1 MKLQQLIGITSQT
14 IETVMDSSTIYDAAE
29 LIFTGGVASV
39 LILNKAK
46 QSIGLITEQE
56 VVLAIKTYKQ
66 KILEMKVTDI
76 MNVDL
81 LACGPDEEVEE
92 AVRVMGQYKI
102 RNLPIITEG
111 GNLSGFIDINAV
123 ARAQLSNIIQKW
135 G

>member
-1 MKLQQLIGITSQT
+1 MKLQKLIGITGQT
-14 IETVMDSSTIYDAAE
+14 IETVPDNSTIYDAAE
-29 LIFTGGVASV
+29 LIFTDGATSV

-76 MNVDL
+76 MNIDL

-102 RNLPIITEG
+102 RNLPIITES
-111 GNLSGFIDINAV
+111 GNLTGFIDINAV
-123 ARAQLSNIIQKW
+123 ARAQLSSIIQKW